1 VSSRRR
7 SERHRL
13 RSLGIG
19 LLILSAI
26 HVPLPQVDYHNI
38 RHHDAPGEI
47 CPYHDHLLRW
57 HPSAAS
63 ADDVAL
69 LHWHW
74 FLPLVQPGAAQ
85 GGSDD
90 EHRAPGR
97 GPALHAHLGDW
108 PEPDWRSEPL
118 IRPDSRG
125 RFLEQLVLGLSGA
138 SSGAI
143 SAPVATVDPGP
154 SSFSPTPAT
163 EPLGVRAARIAL
175 FQRWNC

>member
-1 VSSRRR
+1 
-7 SERHRL
+7 L
-13 RSLGIG
+13 RALGIA

-26 HVPLPQVDYHNI
+26 RIPLPQADYHNV

-57 HPSAAS
+57 HPT
-63 ADDVAL
+63 ADRAEDVAL

-74 FLPLVQPGAAQ
+74 FLPLVQPGAAP

-90 EHRAPGR
+90 EQRTPGS

-108 PEPDWRSEPL
+108 AEPDWRSDPV

-125 RFLEQLVLGLSGA
+125 RFLEQLALGHIGAGSG
-138 SSGAI
+138 SI
-143 SAPVATVDPGP
+143 SVPLAVDDPGTP
-154 SSFSPTPAT
+154 SFPANFST
-163 EPLGVRAARIAL
+163 EPLGLRAPRIAL